1 MRNKY
6 WFKPKSFGLGAEP
19 TTWEGWLL
27 IAAFVAYMV
36 LLSLYLVPNYMGE
49 FYLYFTIG
57 MLLLIYITKKKTD
70 GPWEWNWG
78 KKK

>member
-1 MRNKY
+1 
-6 WFKPKSFGLGAEP
+6 
-19 TTWEGWLL
+19 
-27 IAAFVAYMV
+27 
-36 LLSLYLVPNYMGE
+36 MGE